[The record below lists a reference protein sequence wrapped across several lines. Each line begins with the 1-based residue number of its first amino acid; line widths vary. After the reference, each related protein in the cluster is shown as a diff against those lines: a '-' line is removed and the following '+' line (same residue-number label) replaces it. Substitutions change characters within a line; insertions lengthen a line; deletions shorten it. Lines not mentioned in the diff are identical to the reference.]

1 MERESAAV
9 NGRLT
14 SWRRLAA
21 LCVVSLAAVLWV
33 LGASSR
39 ASAADAIFPGSCPAY
54 GDEQICSGEVPSF
67 DGTPLDVDLT
77 KPAQNTG
84 TTHPLIVM
92 LHGFGNNKHE
102 WESLTNQGDGGDKYN
117 WNSHWFS
124 QHGYYVLTYTAR
136 GFIDTHPGSGYQP
149 PTPGGSSTGS
159 PEGQIHLKSRDTE
172 VKDTQWLAA
181 LVAYSFPDVDPNR
194 VAVSGGSY
202 GGGESWTQA
211 SQPQWTFPN
220 HQDPSLPVLQLQ
232 VAVPKYPWTDL
243 AYSLAPNGHPG
254 PWPLESAEQPPSAV
268 QPPEGYCDVDQSLSD
283 DPCYSSSQG
292 HPESDS
298 GSGNPFGVVKFS
310 YTQLFF
316 SWGHAASDSGTLGGG
331 FQRDDPCDGPAASID
346 DWYATAVV
354 AGEPYSSAPGV
365 DSGNGPQIRR
375 GLTEC
380 RSAYYQDEGWKAQ
393 ASGPRRVAVFSIQG
407 WTDDLFTPVES
418 FRQFK
423 YLKSLDP
430 NWPVEVALADIGH
443 PRAKNEPDTW
453 HYLNQQAWQ
462 WLQSNINAS
471 HDRQTNIA
479 SLQTVCDN
487 GAGAENPNDP
497 NQNITATSPEAL
509 SNGKISITYGHGGA
523 TTSDTPDPNGA
534 GDDPITNAV
543 SSQVIPGSANCPP
556 SLGPAPYTAVS
567 APLTKDRV
575 YVGLGSVTVP
585 YMLTG
590 TTAQLDARV
599 WDVPPGP
606 AENQAGGPQCRHS
619 PIPQGC
625 PVLITRGT
633 YRLDVQGGYDSPKG
647 QIRIPLFGN
656 QYDFKVGH
664 KIRLDLTQQDT
675 PYLRMQ
681 TPTLLSSIVFDSPPT
696 LTLPTR
702 QSGTTELAGP

>member
-1 MERESAAV
+1 MP
-9 NGRLT
+9 G
-14 SWRRLAA
+14 RRLAL
-21 LCVVSLAAVLWV
+21 LCAVFLAGLVWV
-33 LGASSR
+33 LSASSR
-39 ASAADAIFPGSCPAY
+39 ALAATAIFQSPCPTY

-77 KPAQNTG
+77 KPAQSTG
-84 TTHPLIVM
+84 STHPLIVM

-102 WESLTNQGDGGDKYN
+102 WESLTNQGDGADKYD

-136 GFIDTHPGSGYQP
+136 GFGDPGPTSSYEPSTP
-149 PTPGGSSTGS
+149 PGSSTAPLPPNS
-159 PEGQIHLKSRDTE
+159 QIHLKSRDTE

-211 SQPQWTFPN
+211 SQAQWTFP
-220 HQDPSLPVLQLQ
+220 HEHDSTLPILQLQ

-243 AYSLAPNGHPG
+243 SYSLAPNGHPG
-254 PWPLESAEQPPSAV
+254 PWSLESASQANQQPPGTV
-268 QPPEGYCDVDQSLSD
+268 TPPAGYCDVDQSLSD

-292 HPESDS
+292 HPESDT

-316 SWGHAASDSGTLGGG
+316 SWGHTVSDNGTPGGG
-331 FQRDDPCDGPAASID
+331 FQADDPCDLLRPAPADS
-346 DWYATAVV
+346 WYTTAVV
-354 AGEPYSSAPGV
+354 TGEPYSSAPGV
-365 DSGNGPQIRR
+365 DNGNGAQIRH

-430 NWPVEVALADIGH
+430 NWPVEVALADVGH
-443 PRAKNEPDTW
+443 PRAKNNPDTW

-462 WLQSNINAS
+462 WLQSNIGGS
-471 HDRQTNIA
+471 HDHQSNIA

-487 GAGAENPNDP
+487 GPGAENPNDP

-509 SNGKISITYGHGGA
+509 SNGKISITYGQGGS
-523 TTSDTPDPNGA
+523 TTSDTADPNGA
-534 GDDPITNAV
+534 ADDPIANAAT
-543 SSQVIPGSANCPP
+543 SQVFPRPGNCPP
-556 SLGPAPYTAVS
+556 SAGPAPYTAVS
-567 APLTKDRV
+567 APLTKDRI

-585 YMLTG
+585 SYTLTG

-606 AENQAGGPQCRHS
+606 AANQAGGPQCQQ
-619 PIPQGC
+619 PPLPPGC
-625 PVLITRGT
+625 PVLITRGS
-633 YRLDVQGGYDSPKG
+633 YRLDVQGGYDAPSG

-656 QYDFKVGH
+656 QYDFPVGH
-664 KIRLDLTQQDT
+664 KIRLDLTQQDA
-675 PYLRMQ
+675 PYLRISNVPSKIM
-681 TPTLLSSIVFDSPPT
+681 FDSPT

-702 QSGTTELAGP
+702 QSGTTQLGQ